1 MTQQP
6 TYNVKGLYSK
16 RPSITFRCSHCNHKL
31 TASLTDAGT
40 DDTCPTCHTPLR
52 VPGEIELKKWKD
64 WQSQSDVIA
73 AMKRDA
79 EAVEAQ
85 KVARPVPE
93 NTSMSRVEPSR
104 TGNTQITWHAQLN
117 NWLAQI
123 VSILNAVFF
132 ILCIFVTSIVG
143 LVGGIREFED
153 LAGFKDLPGQIFGA
167 ILGLTIGAAIGFL
180 ASLMY
185 CGLIALVINISN
197 RLDQIANQQPR

>member
-16 RPSITFRCSHCNHKL
+16 RPSITFRCSQCNHKL

-52 VPGEIELKKWKD
+52 VPGEVELKKWKD

-79 EAVEAQ
+79 EAAEAQ

-104 TGNTQITWHAQLN
+104 AGNTEIPPWHDQLN
-117 NWLAQI
+117 NWLAQVVGFI
-123 VSILNAVFF
+123 NATFF
-132 ILCIFVTSIVG
+132 VLCVIISSFTGWFIGGNVARGQNTGEFIG
-143 LVGGIREFED
+143 LI
-153 LAGFKDLPGQIFGA
+153 
-167 ILGLTIGAAIGFL
+167 IGAAIGL
-180 ASLMY
+180 IVGLVY
-185 CGLIALVINISN
+185 CGLIALIINISN
-197 RLDQIANQQPR
+197 RLDQIADQQNV